1 MKTLTRIFLLGCL
14 LVFAG
19 ASPAADDPAFVIEN
33 VTLIDGTGRA
43 ALPGAYVLVAGERVA
58 AVSPDPLTVPA
69 GATRIDGKGLYLIP
83 GLIDSHIH
91 LPGGR
96 TGPGNR
102 EMIMDIRTGVKF
114 LHGYLYSGVT
124 SVYDSGNHGAFIEKM
139 RADEQAGK
147 ILGPRIFATINLLAP
162 RDGHGCCAGGVVVE
176 TLEDGMKAIDALV
189 QQQSDLLKFT
199 REAHGMGA
207 APRNMPLMPEPLL
220 GQLITYANERG
231 LRTTVHVSDAALAR
245 EAVLAGASALA
256 HTVYLN
262 DIDAAFANLLA
273 SRNVVVST
281 TIIRIEADVSFYDA
295 PLFKALLSAEELAE
309 EKANPRYVAPE
320 IAAWRRS
327 LQPIIFANIRRLH
340 AAGVT
345 LAMGTDRSIGAAP
358 HEELRLLVEAGIT
371 PLDALRMATLNA
383 AMYIGVQDQL
393 GSIEPGKLA
402 DMVLLRADPTA
413 DIRNTQAI
421 EAVFKGGRR
430 ISRTE
435 LTTVANAD

>member
-1 MKTLTRIFLLGCL
+1 MKTGNLSFVLVCL

-19 ASPAADDPAFVIEN
+19 ASPAADDPALLIEN
-33 VTLIDGTGRA
+33 VTLIDGTGRPP
-43 ALPGAYVLVAGERVA
+43 LPGAYVLVEGERVV
-58 AVSPDPLTVPA
+58 AVSPDPLSVPA
-69 GATRIDGKGLYLIP
+69 GTARIDGEGLYLIP

-96 TGPGNR
+96 TGRGNR
-102 EMIMDIRTGVKF
+102 EMIMDIQTGVRL

-124 SVYDSGNHGAFIEKM
+124 SVYDSGNHGAFIERM
-139 RADEQAGK
+139 RADERAGN
-147 ILGPRIFATINLLAP
+147 ILSPRIFATINLLAP
-162 RDGHGCCAGGVVVE
+162 REGHGCCAGGIVVE
-176 TLEDGMKAIDALV
+176 TLEDGMQAIDSLL
-189 QQQSDLLKFT
+189 QYQPDLLKFT
-199 REAHGMGA
+199 RESRGMGA
-207 APRNMPLMPEPLL
+207 APRNMPLMSTQLL
-220 GQLITYANERG
+220 GQLIAYANERG
-231 LRTTVHVSDAALAR
+231 LRTTVHVSEAALAR

-262 DIDAAFANLLA
+262 EIDSGFANLLA
-273 SRNVVVST
+273 SRGVALST

-295 PLFKALLSAEELAE
+295 PLFKALMTAEELAE
-309 EKANPRYVAPE
+309 EKANPRYVGPE

-327 LQPIIFANIRRLH
+327 LQPIIFRNIRRLH

-358 HEELRLLVEAGIT
+358 HEELRLLVEAGISA
-371 PLDALRMATLNA
+371 LDALRMATLNA
-383 AMYIGVQDQL
+383 AIYIGVQDQL

-402 DMVLLRADPTA
+402 DMLLLRADPTA

-430 ISRTE
+430 IARSE
-435 LTTVANAD
+435 LIAVGNAH